1 MRFIPKS
8 KKMKAALG
16 SFLAAG
22 AIVGSCEIQSARF
35 DGANLPCQRPNLPDV
50 AGAEPLAENLCI
62 AISGEQPARVGI
74 ERSDLGNGRIANT
87 LFLEWNFDGATEGI
101 RVHKPDAEPITLI
114 TDGEGRPLE
123 VHIRSHWRVGRF
135 DFEECQQTG
144 RVTVAIANSFH
155 TPIVV
160 GCEPTVVDTTHKGG
174 INTFVFNTIYHYG
187 RAVGQTR
194 NGSFQPLGSYADNQA
209 PDPEHRCREQPLFD
223 RSTGQPLIMR
233 FDFSGP
239 DSSR

>member
-8 KKMKAALG
+8 KKGKAALG
-16 SFLAAG
+16 SFLAAA

-35 DGANLPCQRPNLPDV
+35 DGASLPCQRPNLPDV

-62 AISGEQPARVGI
+62 AVSGEQPARVGI

-114 TDGEGRPLE
+114 TQDGRPME

-135 DFEECQQTG
+135 DFGECQHNG

-155 TPIVV
+155 TPIVA
-160 GCEPTVVDTTHKGG
+160 GCEPTVVDTAARGG

-187 RAVGQTR
+187 RAAGQTY
-194 NGSFQPLGSYADNQA
+194 NGSFQSLGSYTNNEA
-209 PDPEHRCREQPLFD
+209 PGPDHRCREQPLFD
-223 RSTGQPLIMR
+223 RSAGQPRIMMR
-233 FDFSGP
+233 FDLSGP
-239 DSSR
+239 DPGR